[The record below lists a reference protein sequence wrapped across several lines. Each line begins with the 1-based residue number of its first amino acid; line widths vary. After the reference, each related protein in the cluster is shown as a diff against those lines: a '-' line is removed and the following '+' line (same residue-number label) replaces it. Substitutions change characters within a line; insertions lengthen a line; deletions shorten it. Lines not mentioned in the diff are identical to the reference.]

1 MKMTSSWRL
10 ICHRG
15 SSCVILRVSNNWLQ
29 SGCSFLLQV
38 SKQLSEE
45 YEKLVNPEKAA
56 EDLKPLKIKEEPVSD
71 ITFPMSEELEGD
83 LASGDQSLPVGVLG
97 AQSERFS
104 SNMETEASPQTSGT
118 YYFIFIYFL
127 QTYLASITTI
137 SKYSMFLIYSK
148 KRKTIN
154 TMGKIPHLSYRIK
167 EQKSTILYKTE

>member
-1 MKMTSSWRL
+1 MQLTIDYNQAVLSYSMTY
-10 ICHRG
+10 
-15 SSCVILRVSNNWLQ
+15 Q
-29 SGCSFLLQV
+29 QV

-97 AQSERFS
+97 TQSERFS

-118 YYFIFIYFL
+118 YYFIFIYFSQDL
-127 QTYLASITTI
+127 YLALIATN
-137 SKYSMFLIYSK
+137 SKYSMLVIYSK

-167 EQKSTILYKTE
+167 EQKSIILYKTE